1 MGYQCHYPGCAN
13 RATRYE
19 TFPLLPYVEHS
30 GEVENIATVKVF
42 CDSHYAEQECPG
54 HVASENDAKVCRR
67 CGIHI
72 DSLRP
77 E

>member
-1 MGYQCHYPGCAN
+1 MGYQCNYPGCAHK
-13 RATRYE
+13 ATRYE
-19 TFPLLPYVEHS
+19 TFPLLPYTERA
-30 GEVENIATVKVF
+30 EVCEEIHEVKVF
-42 CDSHYAEQECPG
+42 CSNHYAEQECPG
-54 HVASENDAKVCRR
+54 HVASENNPKVCGR